1 MLSNKIML
9 LSYVIGALISI
20 VGVCMIPTKPSI
32 TSQPNETLQETSARI
47 DAEYTD
53 TVLKSN
59 AFKVCLAGVAGIS
72 VGILLQISKC
82 CTEVDEE
89 SDNIRIQP
97 EKKNV
102 SRVPKIYLH
111 PYRTPTPPKIVSQD
125 PIPPKIV
132 SQDPTPPKKILSEI
146 GVNPLQAKPY
156 SSFAHYPPKWRPQG

>member
-1 MLSNKIML
+1 MFI
-9 LSYVIGALISI
+9 SYVVGALISI

-59 AFKVCLAGVAGIS
+59 AFKVCLAGIAGIS

-82 CTEVDEE
+82 CTEVHEE
-89 SDNIRIQP
+89 SEDIRIQP
-97 EKKNV
+97 EKMNI
-102 SRVPKIYLH
+102 SRVSKIYLH
-111 PYRTPTPPKIVSQD
+111 PVRTPTPPKIVSHVEKVHTVPVRPPNP
-125 PIPPKIV
+125 PI
-132 SQDPTPPKKILSEI
+132 QEI

-156 SSFAHYPPKWRPQG
+156 NSFAHYPPKWRPQG

>member
-1 MLSNKIML
+1 MFI
-9 LSYVIGALISI
+9 SYAVGALISI

-59 AFKVCLAGVAGIS
+59 AFKVCLAGIAGIS

-89 SDNIRIQP
+89 SEDKRIQP
-97 EKKNV
+97 EKMNV
-102 SRVPKIYLH
+102 SRVSKIYLH
-111 PYRTPTPPKIVSQD
+111 PVRTPTPPKIVSHVEKIHTVPVKTPNP
-125 PIPPKIV
+125 PI
-132 SQDPTPPKKILSEI
+132 QEI

-156 SSFAHYPPKWRPQG
+156 NSFAHYPPKWRPQG